1 MRTFK
6 IRNITIGEGIPKICV
21 PLVGKSH
28 DEILN
33 GARLLTGVYAD
44 LVEWRADWY
53 QDVFSIGKVMEIL
66 IELKEIL
73 QDRPMLFTFRTKA
86 EGGEKELTE
95 EQYVELLQEIATT
108 GLVDLIDIEVLG
120 YSEKAVKAMILAAR
134 EANVLVIGS
143 NHDFEKTVSKQELIK
158 KLCKMQEL
166 EADILKLAVMPCCK
180 QDALTLM
187 EATIEMKEQYA
198 DRPLVTMSMARD
210 GVISRIAGE
219 IFGSDITFGSVGR
232 ASAPGQ
238 LPAEELRQ
246 VLSILHHA
254 IEQ

>member
-1 MRTFK
+1 MRSFK
-6 IRNITIGEGIPKICV
+6 IRNITIGEGIPKVCV
-21 PLVGKSH
+21 PLVGKNH

-53 QDVFSIGKVMEIL
+53 ENIVSMGNVMEIL
-66 IELKEIL
+66 IELREML
-73 QDRPMLFTFRTKA
+73 GERPLLFTFRTKA
-86 EGGEKELTE
+86 EGGEGELPE
-95 EQYVELLQEIATT
+95 EQYMELLQEVAMT
-108 GLVDLIDIEVLG
+108 GLVDLIDVEALG
-120 YSEKAVKAMILAAR
+120 YSEDAVKSVISAAHK
-134 EANVLVIGS
+134 ANAVVIGS
-143 NHDFEKTVSKQELIK
+143 NHDFEKTAPKEELIK
-158 KLCKMQEL
+158 KLRRLQEL
-166 EADILKLAVMPCCK
+166 GVDIVKLAVMPHCK
-180 QDALTLM
+180 ADALTLI
-187 EATIEMKEQYA
+187 EATLEMKEKYA

-219 IFGSDITFGSVGR
+219 IFGSAITFGSVGR

-254 IEQ
+254 IE

>member
-6 IRNITIGEGIPKICV
+6 IRNIIIGEGIPKVCV
-21 PLVGKSH
+21 PLVGKNYN
-28 DEILN
+28 EILD

-53 QDVFSIGKVMEIL
+53 EDVFSIGKVMEIL
-66 IELKEIL
+66 IELREIL
-73 QDRPMLFTFRTKA
+73 GERPLLFTFRTKA
-86 EGGEKELTE
+86 EGGEKELETE
-95 EQYVELLQEIATT
+95 KYAELLQEVAMT
-108 GLVDLIDIEVLG
+108 GLIDLIDVEAL
-120 YSEKAVKAMILAAR
+120 SCPKEAVKNIILAAHK
-134 EANVLVIGS
+134 ANTVVIGS
-143 NHDFEKTVSKQELIK
+143 NHDFEGTAPKEELVK
-158 KLCKMQEL
+158 KLRCLQKL
-166 EADILKLAVMPCCK
+166 EVDILKLAVMPKCRA
-180 QDALTLM
+180 DALTLM
-187 EATIEMKEQYA
+187 GATMEMKEKYA

-219 IFGSDITFGSVGR
+219 LFGSSITFGSVGR

-254 IEQ
+254 ME